1 MSHLPEQ
8 HTGFR
13 ADARAGPRRDGT
25 DAAAATD
32 AATRSTW
39 RALMTGPPLWACVIW
54 LVLVLGGLAARP
66 PLVAVDGQ
74 LLSDAWWS
82 WQDAPGAAGSGPDLL
97 FWLIHASWSLFG
109 VSELL
114 ARLVGPLFV
123 LASLF
128 LALAAA
134 RQLWPAQPDAARFAP
149 LIVIGTGGIVAFAS
163 QTLTDTPMIAMTF
176 LSVLGLASFRNGMQ
190 WRGSILFAL
199 AIAGGLLLKGPLAL
213 VWLLPA
219 MIVLPLLAR
228 DTPTGI
234 LSFMWLAAAAIA
246 ALAGWAGYV
255 AAANGWDAVA
265 IAFTFE
271 PDPGRRA
278 WYWLPALALLL
289 AYPWIWWRSTWR
301 AMARLKRGGFDRGTI
316 LVIAAVGGALLGALL
331 DPYRGPHVLLPA
343 LALAALIA
351 AHALGS
357 TPEKARDFHA
367 ALPGIPLLFIG
378 FVFFLLNIVPHAHL
392 DAVWRRVFGES
403 SLPIWL
409 GGISLG
415 AGLLLLGGGYLLAQ
429 LTPRPLAH
437 RILQVALLPVLMASA
452 LNIEFIGG
460 LRTFFD
466 LEPLAE
472 KIHDF
477 QAAGQPIAI
486 YGSYDGGFD
495 LAGRLSEPP
504 IVLPD
509 ANSAHRWAA
518 ANRSGI
524 VVAYFAGSTLRL
536 PAQPL
541 ELAAAGDRWAALW
554 PAETIIATEGQVL
567 QQRF

>member
-1 MSHLPEQ
+1 MNRTAETQSAANAALHASHAKGWASLL
-8 HTGFR
+8 
-13 ADARAGPRRDGT
+13 
-25 DAAAATD
+25 
-32 AATRSTW
+32 S
-39 RALMTGPPLWACVIW
+39 GPPLWAVLIW

-66 PLVAVDGQ
+66 PLVGVDGR

-82 WQDAPGAAGSGPDLL
+82 WQNTPSTAGAGPDLL
-97 FWLIHASWSLFG
+97 FWLIHAGWSLFG
-109 VSELL
+109 VSEWW
-114 ARLVGPLFV
+114 ARLVAPLFV

-128 LALAAA
+128 LAFAAA
-134 RQLWPAQPDAARFAP
+134 RKLWPAQPDAARFAP

-163 QTLTDTPMIAMTF
+163 QTLTDTPMIAVVL
-176 LSVLGLASFRNGMQ
+176 LSVLGLARLHNDARWPG
-190 WRGSILFAL
+190 IALFAL
-199 AIAGGLLLKGPLAL
+199 ALAAGLLLKGPLAL
-213 VWLLPA
+213 AWLLPPA
-219 MIVLPLLAR
+219 FALPLILR
-228 DTPTGI
+228 DTPIARSSCG
-234 LSFMWLAAAAIA
+234 WLAITTLAVSAVWVGWLVATNGWPGLEA
-246 ALAGWAGYV
+246 ALTREAQP
-255 AAANGWDAVA
+255 
-265 IAFTFE
+265 E
-271 PDPGRRA
+271 RRA
-278 WYWLPALALLL
+278 WYWLAVWALLF

-301 AMARLKRGGFDRGTI
+301 TMTRLKRSGFDSGSW
-316 LVIAAVGGALLGALL
+316 LVVAAIGGALLGALL

-343 LALAALIA
+343 LALAALIV

-357 TPEKARDFHA
+357 APEKARDFHA
-367 ALPGIPLLFIG
+367 ALPGLPLLFIG

-437 RILQVALLPVLMASA
+437 RILQVALLPALMASA

-460 LRTFFD
+460 LHAFFD
-466 LEPLAE
+466 LRPVAAE
-472 KIHDF
+472 IHDL

-486 YGSYDGGFD
+486 YGRYDGGFD
-495 LAGRLSEPP
+495 LAGRLVKPL

-509 ANSAHRWAA
+509 ANSALRWAA

-524 VVAYFAGSTLRL
+524 VIAYFAGSTLRL

-541 ELAAAGDRWAALW
+541 DLAAVGDRWAALW
-554 PAETIIATEGQVL
+554 PAETIIATEGKVL

>member
-1 MSHLPEQ
+1 L
-8 HTGFR
+8 
-13 ADARAGPRRDGT
+13 D
-25 DAAAATD
+25 
-32 AATRSTW
+32 W
-39 RALMTGPPLWACVIW
+39 RALLAGPPLWAVLIW
-54 LVLVLGGLAARP
+54 LVLVVGGLAARP
-66 PLVAVDGQ
+66 PLVGVDGR

-82 WQDAPGAAGSGPDLL
+82 WQNAPSSAVAGPDLL
-97 FWLIHASWSLFG
+97 FWLIHAGWSLFG
-109 VSELL
+109 VSELW
-114 ARLVGPLFV
+114 ARMVAPLFV

-128 LALAAA
+128 LAYAAA
-134 RQLWPAQPDAARFAP
+134 HQLWRAQPDAARFAP

-163 QTLTDTPMIAMTF
+163 QTLTDTPMIAVV
-176 LSVLGLASFRNGMQ
+176 LLAVLGLARLRNGAR
-190 WRGSILFAL
+190 WSGVFLFAL
-199 AIAGGLLLKGPLAL
+199 ALAGGLLLKGPVALA
-213 VWLLPA
+213 WLLPA
-219 MIVLPLLAR
+219 AVALPLMARTAPIPPLASA
-228 DTPTGI
+228 G
-234 LSFMWLAAAAIA
+234 LAGAVVMVVGAWSAWLAS
-246 ALAGWAGYV
+246 
-255 AAANGWDAVA
+255 ANGWDSLATA
-265 IAFTFE
+265 LASAPQ
-271 PDPGRRA
+271 PDRRA
-278 WYWLPALALLL
+278 WYWLPALALLF

-301 AMARLKRGGFDRGTI
+301 TMGRLRRSGFDSATW
-316 LVIAAVGGALLGALL
+316 LVVAATCGAVFGAFL
-331 DPYRGPHVLLPA
+331 DPYREPHVLLPA
-343 LALAALIA
+343 LALAGLIV

-357 TPEKARDFHA
+357 APEKARDFHA
-367 ALPGIPLLFIG
+367 ALPGVPLLFIG

-460 LRTFFD
+460 LHSFFQ
-466 LEPLAE
+466 LRPLAE
-472 KIHDF
+472 KIHDL

-486 YGSYDGGFD
+486 YGRYDGGFD

-504 IVLPD
+504 ILLPD
-509 ANSAHRWAA
+509 ANSAQRWAA

-524 VVAYFAGSTLRL
+524 VVAYFSGSTLRL

-554 PAETIIATEGQVL
+554 PAAIIVETDGRVL